1 MIIITGATSRT
12 GGVVARRLLSAGAAV
27 RVIGRSRDRLQELV
41 DLGAE
46 AFVGEPTD
54 PEQMRRAFAGG
65 RAAWVMLQ
73 PNYIPDSP
81 NFRSFQD
88 SIIAALVPAIAEAR
102 LSHVVSLSGCE
113 ADLPS
118 GTGPVLGLRHLEQR
132 LNGIENLNVLHLRA
146 GYFMENLLPFAD
158 QIARGDVISSPY
170 SPTVPLPFVATR
182 DVGEAAAESLLTL
195 DFQGRVVRE
204 LQGERDLNFL
214 EATAV
219 IGRILN
225 RPGLHF
231 VQIPLEQAKQ
241 EWRESGMSS
250 NVIDLMTEVVEGI
263 NSRGYHV
270 TQARD
275 ARTSTPT
282 SLQSFVEDVFV
293 PHYEKVLNS
302 MPILRA

>member
-1 MIIITGATSRT
+1 MVNRLQQKPVLIASQQSNSTNCR
-12 GGVVARRLLSAGAAV
+12 RRL
-27 RVIGRSRDRLQELV
+27 
-41 DLGAE
+41 
-46 AFVGEPTD
+46 
-54 PEQMRRAFAGG
+54 
-65 RAAWVMLQ
+65 
-73 PNYIPDSP
+73 
-81 NFRSFQD
+81 
-88 SIIAALVPAIAEAR
+88 
-102 LSHVVSLSGCE
+102 
-113 ADLPS
+113 ADLVS
-118 GTGPVLGLRHLEQR
+118 HLVECSHPGRFPQT
-132 LNGIENLNVLHLRA
+132 VW
-146 GYFMENLLPFAD
+146 
-158 QIARGDVISSPY
+158 GDAISSPY

-182 DVGEAAAESLLTL
+182 DVGEAAAESLLAL
-195 DFQGRVVRE
+195 DLQGRVVRE

-231 VQIPLEQAKQ
+231 VQIALEQAKQ
-241 EWRESGMSS
+241 EWRESGMSA
-250 NVIDLMTEVVEGI
+250 NVIDLMAEVVEGI

-282 SLQSFVEDVFV
+282 SLERFVEDVFV